1 MARRRDR
8 SAPLPTD
15 ATPPPRP
22 APSPFSPIRRAL
34 LLGAFAVALRWL
46 FLAGDP
52 YRKLFFSPWYDGD
65 TSRFLQWAR
74 AMVSGATYDSGLP
87 FHPPLMAG
95 FFALFDGAVRAGSFP
110 FLKGLVGAISALSV
124 PLVYLIAR
132 RLAGETAAIVAAL
145 LSAASFSQMVLGT
158 ALNVEALYLPL
169 LLGSLLLVLVA
180 RDSGM
185 RRHWVAAG
193 LLSGIATLGRAEHL
207 PLVVL
212 VAGWAVL
219 APAANPGPG
228 AGEEAGGSGG
238 RRRWP
243 ARLLPALLLLGTT
256 VAVALPW
263 GIRNFVSIGRWNE
276 AHPEGRLSRFVL
288 VTSYGPFNFALANHA
303 AATGRFEPTLPDG
316 SPVPG
321 IDLEKPAHLELYRH
335 GYRSGLGFLLGEPA
349 AAARLAARKLALFAG
364 GFSHGLLG
372 RNWPAGLDGVRAPV
386 DLWVPDRGW
395 LAVPGILLGAAGLA
409 LATAR
414 NRWPGILLG
423 IVVAHRLLLAVA
435 FFGYARGGA
444 LLVPLAA
451 IGVGVL
457 VEAALLAKLGSA
469 AVAAWLPRVA
479 AGAATL
485 LLLVQL
491 FLSGSPV
498 TLAASGSA
506 GPDGRLIPEAEV
518 RIRRAK

>member
-1 MARRRDR
+1 MARRRNAP
-8 SAPLPTD
+8 APLPGP
-15 ATPPPRP
+15 APRP
-22 APSPFSPIRRAL
+22 AAPAAEPFSPTRRAL
-34 LLGAFAVALRWL
+34 MLGAFAVALRWL

-74 AMVSGATYDSGLP
+74 AIVTGATYDSGLP

-95 FFALFDGAVRAGSFP
+95 VLAFFDGAVRAGSFP
-110 FLKGLVGAISALSV
+110 FLKGLFGAVSALSV
-124 PLVYLIAR
+124 PLVYLIGR

-145 LSAASFSQMVLGT
+145 LSAASFSQIVLGT

-180 RDSGM
+180 RDSGK

-193 LLSGIATLGRAEHL
+193 LLSGLATLGRAEHL
-207 PLVVL
+207 PLAAL
-212 VAGWAVL
+212 VAVWAV
-219 APAANPGPG
+219 AVPARNPDGGEPPGPAATEPTERG
-228 AGEEAGGSGG
+228 AH
-238 RRRWP
+238 RPLR
-243 ARLLPALLLLGTT
+243 ARLLPAALLLGSCI
-256 VAVALPW
+256 AMLLPW
-263 GIRNFVSIGRWNE
+263 GIRNFVAIGRWNE
-276 AHPEGRLSRFVL
+276 AHPEAQLSRFVL

-321 IDLEKPAHLELYRH
+321 IDLTNPTHLELYRA
-335 GYRSGLGFLLGEPA
+335 GYRSGLDFLLGEPA
-349 AAARLAARKLALFAG
+349 AAARLAGRKLALFAG

-386 DLWVPDRGW
+386 DLWVPDRRW
-395 LAVPGILLGAAGLA
+395 LAVPWILLGGAGLA
-409 LATAR
+409 LAALR
-414 NRWPGILLG
+414 QRWVAGLLG
-423 IVVAHRLLLAVA
+423 LVVAHRLLLAVA

-451 IGVGVL
+451 LGIGVL
-457 VEAALLAKLGSA
+457 VEAALPARGGPR
-469 AVAAWLPRVA
+469 VPRVA
-479 AGAATL
+479 AGAAAL

-491 FLSGSPV
+491 VLSASPV
-498 TLAASGSA
+498 TLAASGAA